1 MIKMKQIYN
10 MLDRINNNLEYYYS
24 NVQKINI
31 SKSQNG
37 YAIEPVIKGEQV
49 DSFYKNM
56 NKKQLLTAL
65 ETLNIVIGNCAYITT
80 EIGEKEKTKNGIFL
94 QIMIDTFNGQN
105 LN

>member
-49 DSFYKNM
+49 DSFYK
-56 NKKQLLTAL
+56 TW
-65 ETLNIVIGNCAYITT
+65 I
-80 EIGEKEKTKNGIFL
+80 KNSF
-94 QIMIDTFNGQN
+94 
-105 LN
+105 